1 MRDAEDAN
9 LGEHLGAT
17 HRFFSLDMKDGNV
30 QVTVDVSKSSNLTR
44 DSRFIKDGR
53 SKGGRVLVHCLCG
66 VSRSVTIVGI
76 RLPFSKYESSPDQVL
91 HHMVQ
96 EGASL
101 ASAWQQVLTCIR
113 GTWVCCF
120 ERIGKLVITQV
131 KKVRPVVQPN
141 SGFWR

>member
-1 MRDAEDAN
+1 
-9 LGEHLGAT
+9 
-17 HRFFSLDMKDGNV
+17 MKDGSV

-76 RLPFSKYESSPDQVL
+76 RIPVTSSKCESSPDQVL

-101 ASAWQQVLTCIR
+101 ASAWHQVLTCIR
-113 GTWVCCF
+113 GTWVCHF

>member
-1 MRDAEDAN
+1 MRDTEDAN

-17 HRFFSLDMKDGNV
+17 HRFFSLDMKDGSV

-76 RLPFSKYESSPDQVL
+76 RLPFPVTNSKYESSPDQVL

-101 ASAWQQVLTCIR
+101 ASAWHQVLTCIS
-113 GTWVCCF
+113 GTFCANWQTGNDTG
-120 ERIGKLVITQV
+120 EEGAT
-131 KKVRPVVQPN
+131 
-141 SGFWR
+141 GGAA